1 MSPNKLQQIISNVL
15 FEAQEKMP
23 IGQSWSLY
31 SKSACDSLAE
41 KIAHKLDTAEREDSI
56 TASE

>member
-1 MSPNKLQQIISNVL
+1 MSASKLQQTISNVI

-23 IGQSWSLY
+23 IGQSWNLY

-41 KIAHKLDTAEREDSI
+41 KIAHELDTAEREDSI